1 MNSILNIQHIEM
13 SYGAQLVI
21 DDLSLNLE
29 EGQIGCLL
37 GESGCGKTSVLRTI
51 AGFEKITAGEIW
63 LGGQLLSDKNICTSP
78 ARRKIGMVFQD
89 YALFPHLSVYD
100 NVAFGLMELTAA
112 PKQQRIHETLDMVG
126 LSKETDKYP
135 HELSGGQQQR
145 VALARALAMRPR
157 LLLMDEPFS
166 NLDVTLR
173 EKLSTEVRSI
183 LKECRTS
190 ALFVTHNQLEAFAL
204 ADVVGVML
212 NGKIMQWDSS
222 YNLYHKPASSFV
234 ANFIGEGRFLQAS
247 IKNGC
252 KVHTALGCLS
262 CEYSQAPNGN
272 EFMGKVLIRPEDVI
286 HDDNSQVKARV
297 MRHSFRGPNI
307 MYELLLTSGET
318 VQALVPS
325 YCEHEVGESI
335 GIRSDVRH
343 IVLFADTTQ
352 Q

>member
-1 MNSILNIQHIEM
+1 MNSILNIQHIKM
-13 SYGAQLVI
+13 SYGTQPI
-21 DDLSLNLE
+21 INDLSLNLE

-51 AGFEKITAGEIW
+51 AGFEEISEGEIW
-63 LGGQLLSDKNICTSP
+63 LGGQLLSSKSICSSP
-78 ARRKIGMVFQD
+78 AKRKIGMVFQD
-89 YALFPHLSVYD
+89 YALFPHLSVHD
-100 NVAFGLMELTAA
+100 NVAFGLKELTATE
-112 PKQQRIHETLDMVG
+112 KQQRICSTLDMVG
-126 LSKETDKYP
+126 LSTETDKFP

-183 LKECRTS
+183 LKECKTS

-204 ADVVGVML
+204 ADVVGVMQS
-212 NGKIMQWDSS
+212 GKILQWDSS
-222 YNLYHKPASSFV
+222 YNLYHKPASPFV

-247 IKNGC
+247 MEDGC

-262 CEYSQAPNGN
+262 GKFTQEPKNK
-272 EFMGKVLIRPEDVI
+272 EFRGKVLIRPEDVI
-286 HDDNSQVKARV
+286 HDDGSQVKAKV
-297 MRHSFRGPNI
+297 MRRSFRGPNI
-307 MYELLLTSGET
+307 MYELQLVSGET

-325 YCEHEVGESI
+325 YCEHEVDEAI

-343 IVLFADTTQ
+343 IVLFAE
-352 Q
+352 